1 MRYVSISTYAKMVG
15 INRVSVYKRIKKGT
29 AVLLEDSEVP
39 VIDLKLSRGK
49 MVRND
54 FKAIAQFNALVATM
68 ADADKHCLIPQ
79 IQSQMVG
86 EDRRKKA

>member
-29 AVLLEDSEVP
+29 AVLLQDSEVP
-39 VIDLKLSRGK
+39 VIDLNLSKGN

-54 FKAIAQFNALVATM
+54 FKAITQSTPPHRWLSELV
-68 ADADKHCLIPQ
+68 
-79 IQSQMVG
+79 
-86 EDRRKKA
+86 

>member
-39 VIDLKLSRGK
+39 VIDLSLSRGE

-54 FKAIAQFNALVATM
+54 FKAITQLTPP
-68 ADADKHCLIPQ
+68 HQWPLT
-79 IQSQMVG
+79 S
-86 EDRRKKA
+86 

>member
-15 INRVSVYKRIKKGT
+15 INRVSVYKRIKRGT

-39 VIDLKLSRGK
+39 VIDLDRSKGK

-54 FKAIAQFNALVATM
+54 FKLPVAQLPPPHRWLSELVLTSAF
-68 ADADKHCLIPQ
+68 
-79 IQSQMVG
+79 
-86 EDRRKKA
+86 